1 MTWTVG
7 NTEFEADN
15 INPQLAVSP
24 WNGHRQFAYD
34 LLNALKPQTVVELGT
49 HYGCSFFAFL
59 QSCKDFHLDTEVI
72 AIDSWEGDPQAG
84 FYGDEVWDTVN
95 KTLNQYF
102 ANQNFKLIRKY
113 FDDAVNCFEE
123 ESIDIIHID
132 GLHTYEAVKND
143 FEKWLPKLKEDG
155 IILFHDV
162 ASEKGYGTNAFWDEM
177 CDKYDFYYTFT
188 HSWGLGVLFPK
199 GDKWYRFFEKNNFHD
214 KVLLYK
220 YFAEYKLQN
229 RQLKDHIR
237 MVEERD
243 KALRATEELVRE
255 RDKALKGTEELV
267 RERDKA
273 LKATEELVRERD
285 KALKATEELV
295 RERDKALK
303 ATEEMVRTRDEALMD
318 TENLVEEKVSCIE
331 KMQKEIAERDI
342 EIENLEK
349 KITYLRNRG
358 LIDRIRNREV

>member
-24 WNGHRQFAYD
+24 WNGHRQFVYD

-59 QSCKDFHLDTEVI
+59 QSCKDFHLETEVI

-102 ANQNFKLIRKY
+102 LNQNFKLIRKY

-132 GLHTYEAVKND
+132 GLHTYDAVKND
-143 FEKWLPKLKEDG
+143 FEKWLPKLKKDG

-162 ASEKGYGTNAFWDEM
+162 ASEKGYGTNEFWNELCDE
-177 CDKYDFYYTFT
+177 YDFYYTFT

-214 KVLLYK
+214 KVLLYE
-220 YFAEYKLQN
+220 YMAEYKLQN

-243 KALRATEELVRE
+243 KALRSTEELVRERDEALKATEDLVRERDKALKATEELVRE
-255 RDKALKGTEELV
+255 RDKAL
-267 RERDKA
+267 R
-273 LKATEELVRERD
+273 ATEELVRERD

-295 RERDKALK
+295 RERD
-303 ATEEMVRTRDEALMD
+303 EALRV
-318 TENLVEEKVSCIE
+318 TEKLVEEKISCIE
-331 KMQKEIAERDI
+331 EMQKVIGQSNI
-342 EIENLEK
+342 EIESLKE
-349 KITYLRNRG
+349 KITYLKNRG
-358 LIDRIRNREV
+358 LIDRIRNREE